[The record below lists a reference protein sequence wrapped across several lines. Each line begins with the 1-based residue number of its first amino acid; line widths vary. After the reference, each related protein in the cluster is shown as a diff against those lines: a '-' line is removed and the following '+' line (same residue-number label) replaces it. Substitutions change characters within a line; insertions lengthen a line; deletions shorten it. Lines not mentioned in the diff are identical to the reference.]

1 MRVILSVK
9 KHAGIPPARFAEK
22 RSYRAQVSLR
32 GIAALGVLPY
42 SWTFVF
48 DSYED
53 KPRNVIKKA
62 LRKGGGL

>member
-9 KHAGIPPARFAEK
+9 KDTGMSPVRFAEK
-22 RSYRAQVSLR
+22 SCRAQVSLR
-32 GIAALGVLPY
+32 CIAALGVLPY
-42 SWTFVF
+42 SCAFVL
-48 DSYED
+48 DSYGD